1 MVCGLYP
8 YWVNLLTLKTGY
20 RLERWTDASSSLCK
34 KRSKV
39 GVHTRQDPRSE
50 PSVKELI
57 ALSRR
62 FRIHM
67 GKSR

>member
-34 KRSKV
+34 KVCMRK
-39 GVHTRQDPRSE
+39 
-50 PSVKELI
+50 KFNL
-57 ALSRR
+57 
-62 FRIHM
+62 
-67 GKSR
+67 